1 MMEICSTNGTS
12 SADNESTTTFEYF
25 AIASM
30 MNPTSIQKRGI
41 TPLKSQPAI
50 LLDYKLVFFGSMGYA
65 EAIPCSPDEEVTSSE
80 FHGVVHTVTQHDLN
94 ILNEIEHLYI
104 PTKAIAQLYDGTKI
118 SVIVYCRPTEKQ
130 DTTKGIPQE
139 RYLNIMIEGAIHYGV
154 KPEYIESLKKLEKE
168 PRPKANEFL
177 SFGPLV
183 RDKHPIMTLEDV
195 FNQDGQ
201 DGRPLCAT
209 VNGKVLQI
217 QDPTPE
223 RIGLFRNMRKKLRTA
238 ALEDFL
244 PKVIYD
250 PMYGIPNNRNDCT
263 REHAAYLEH
272 LVVKRLGQ
280 NGAVV
285 IGYVEQ
291 TYKET

>member
-1 MMEICSTNGTS
+1 MEISSKNDTS
-12 SADNESTTTFEYF
+12 SVDNESTTTYHYF

-30 MNPTSIQKRGI
+30 MNPTSLQARDVK
-41 TPLKSQPAI
+41 PLESQPAI

-65 EAIPCSPDEEVTSSE
+65 EAIPSSPDEGTTTAE
-80 FHGVVHTVTQHDLN
+80 FHGVVHTVTQHDMN
-94 ILNEIEHLYI
+94 ILNEIEHLYV
-104 PTKAIAQLYDGTKI
+104 PTKAIAQLYDGTQI

-139 RYLNIMIEGAIHYGV
+139 RYLDVMIEGAIHYGV
-154 KPEYIESLKKLEKE
+154 QAEYIESLKKLEKE

-183 RDKHPIMTLEDV
+183 RDKHPIMSLEDV
-195 FNQDGQ
+195 FKQDGE
-201 DGRPLCAT
+201 GCRPLCAT

-223 RIGLFRNMRKKLRTA
+223 RTGLLRNMRKKLRTA

-250 PMYGIPNNRNDCT
+250 PMYGVPKDRNDCT

-280 NGAVV
+280 NGATV
-285 IGYVEQ
+285 IGSVEQ
-291 TYKET
+291 TFKEK